1 MVDHYQVLG
10 IPRSASA
17 AEIKSAFKKLA
28 LRYHPDRNPDYPA
41 AEEKFK
47 EINRA
52 YQILSDPYKKHQ
64 YDLVYNYQRIPVSKP
79 RSTYRPF
86 YYPPYEKRPRHPTRE
101 YEYGWKYV
109 KAQVMAFA
117 FIFIVAAMVMGVKY
131 LYDDYQE
138 AKEIRLA
145 EVREVLFK
153 EAQAYF
159 DKGEYRKS
167 LDIIILMQKKNPA
180 ERTIRNYRDKF
191 VGEVLVMADS
201 QFYQNNFESAIISFS
216 IVKDYQR
223 REGAVVYKKLA
234 ECYKALGMYQQAADA
249 LEVIRANDKKNLK
262 LNLDIGILYLVSMN
276 DPENSKQY
284 LDNARYRVKDIL
296 VQIYGQAAELVMNPA
311 ESPPIY
317 FEVFFT
323 RAKAYTQL
331 GLHEDAI
338 KDCNWSVF
346 LRPDLA
352 EPLYIRGTNY
362 FALGNNSKACK
373 NWKAA
378 AGLNYTPAIE
388 MMNLHCN

>member
-28 LRYHPDRNPDYPA
+28 LRYHPDRNPDYSP

-52 YQILSDPYKKHQ
+52 YQILSDSYKKHQ
-64 YDLVYNYQRIPVSKP
+64 YDLVYKYQRIPFSQP
-79 RSTYRPF
+79 RSTYSPF
-86 YYPPYEKRPRHPTRE
+86 YYPPYARRPRYASRE

-117 FIFIVAAMVMGVKY
+117 FIFIVAAAVMGVKY
-131 LYDDYQE
+131 LYDDYLE
-138 AKEIRLA
+138 AKEVRLA
-145 EVREVLFK
+145 EAREVLFK
-153 EAQAYF
+153 EAQAWF

-191 VGEVLVMADS
+191 VGEVMVMADS
-201 QFYQNNFESAIISFS
+201 QLYQNNFESAIISFS

-223 REGAVVYKKLA
+223 RESAVVYKKLA
-234 ECYKALGMYQQAADA
+234 ECYRALDMHQEAANA
-249 LEVIRANDKKNLK
+249 LEVILASDKKNLK
-262 LNLDIGILYLVSMN
+262 LNLEIGKLYLVNMH
-276 DPENSKQY
+276 DPENSKPY
-284 LDNARYRVKDIL
+284 LDNARIRVKDIL
-296 VQIYGQAAELVMNPA
+296 VQIYGQAAELVMKPS

-317 FEVFFT
+317 FDVFFT
-323 RAKAYTQL
+323 RAQAYTQL

-362 FALGNNSKACK
+362 FAIGKNSKACK

-378 AGLNYTPAIE
+378 AGLNYAPAIE
-388 MMNLHCN
+388 KMNLHCN

>member
-47 EINRA
+47 EINRS
-52 YQILSDPYKKHQ
+52 YQILSDSYKKHQ
-64 YDLVYNYQRIPVSKP
+64 YDLVYNYQSIPVSP
-79 RSTYRPF
+79 RRSTYRPF
-86 YYPPYEKRPRHPTRE
+86 YYPPYERRARHTSRE

-117 FIFIVAAMVMGVKY
+117 FIFIVAAMVMSVKY
-131 LYDDYQE
+131 LYENYQVG
-138 AKEIRLA
+138 KEIRLA
-145 EVREVLFK
+145 EAREELFK
-153 EAQAYF
+153 EAQVYF
-159 DKGEYRKS
+159 NKGEYRKS

-191 VGEVLVMADS
+191 VGEVMVMADD
-201 QFYQNNFESAIISFS
+201 QFSQNNFESAIISFS
-216 IVKDYQR
+216 IVKDYQN

-234 ECYKALGMYQQAADA
+234 DCYKALGMYQEAADA
-249 LEVIRANDKKNLK
+249 LEVIRSNDKKNLK
-262 LNLDIGILYLVSMN
+262 LNLEIGKLYLVRMN
-276 DPENSKQY
+276 DPEKSKPY
-284 LDNARYRVKDIL
+284 LDNARFKVKDIL
-296 VQIYGQAAELVMNPA
+296 IQIYGQAAELVMNPA

-323 RAKAYTQL
+323 RAKAYTRL
-331 GLHEDAI
+331 GLHKDAI

-362 FALGNNSKACK
+362 FALGNNYKACK
-373 NWKAA
+373 NWKTA
-378 AGLNYTPAIE
+378 AGMDFTLAIE